1 MQSRRQFL
9 SGLGSLTLTGA
20 QTARPNIVVTLMD
33 DLRWDELHCTG
44 HPFALTPNL
53 DRIAAEGVTFR
64 DAFVT
69 SPLCSPS
76 RACFLTG
83 QYAHT
88 HGITDNTDRS
98 PASHR
103 LRTFPRVLHDNGYET
118 AFVGKWHM
126 GVDDSP
132 RPGFDHWV
140 GFPGQGTYFN
150 PELNIDGRHVKE
162 TGYTTDILAR
172 HAVEIIS
179 RRRTAP
185 LCLWLAHKAVHPE
198 LKQFADGSI
207 SDPNGGEFVPAER
220 HKPLFAGLPVPRRP
234 NAGKPP
240 VGKPALLRKIGDLP
254 PLGPSTG
261 TDDEIIRNR
270 ARMLKAVD
278 EGVGHMREA
287 LERAGQL
294 DNTVFVFTSDEG
306 YFFGEHGL
314 SIERRLAYEESIR
327 IPLIIRYP
335 KLIRGGTKIDAM
347 ALSIDLAPTLLEIG
361 GAGPT
366 DKIHGRS
373 LVPLFHM
380 LRGEKPEWRSSFLIE
395 YFSDRTM
402 QRMLRMGYQAVRTE
416 RWKYIHYTE
425 LQGMDELYDLQS
437 DPYEMH
443 NLIGEASART
453 TLESLRAE
461 LQRLLRS

>member
-1 MQSRRQFL
+1 MQSRRRFL
-9 SGLGSLTLTGA
+9 SGLGGLACAGA
-20 QTARPNIVVTLMD
+20 QASRPNIVVVLMD
-33 DLRWDELHCTG
+33 DLRCTG

-53 DRIAAEGVTFR
+53 DRIAAEGAIFR
-64 DAFVT
+64 NAFVT
-69 SPLCSPS
+69 TPLCSPS
-76 RACFLTG
+76 RASFLTG
-83 QYAHT
+83 QYAHA

-103 LRTFPRVLHDNGYET
+103 LPTFPRALHDSGYET

-126 GVDDSP
+126 GVDNSP

-140 GFPGQGTYFN
+140 GFSGQGTYFN
-150 PELNIDGRHVKE
+150 PELNINGRSVKE

-172 HAVEIIS
+172 HAVEVLS
-179 RRRTAP
+179 CRRAAP

-198 LKQFADGSI
+198 LTQFADGSI
-207 SDPNGGEFVPAER
+207 SDPHGGQFVPADR
-220 HKPLFAGLPVPRRP
+220 HKSLFVGAAVPRRP

-240 VGKPALLRKIGDLP
+240 TGKPALLRRIGKLP
-254 PLGPSTG
+254 PLGPATG
-261 TDDEIIRNR
+261 TDDETIRNR

-278 EGVGHMREA
+278 EGIGQMREA

-294 DNTVFVFTSDEG
+294 ENTMFVFTSDEG

-314 SIERRLAYEESIR
+314 SIERRLSYEESIR
-327 IPLIIRYP
+327 IPMIMRYP

-347 ALSIDLAPTLLEIG
+347 VLGIDLAPTLLEIG
-361 GAGPT
+361 RTRTAG
-366 DKIHGRS
+366 KIHGRS
-373 LVPLFHM
+373 LVPL

-402 QRMLRMGYQAVRTE
+402 QRMLNMGYQAVRTE

-425 LQGMDELYDLQS
+425 LQDMDELYDLHS
-437 DPYEMH
+437 DPYEMR
-443 NLIGEASART
+443 NLIHAA
-453 TLESLRAE
+453 SLRRTRDALSAE
-461 LQRLLRS
+461 LQRLARS